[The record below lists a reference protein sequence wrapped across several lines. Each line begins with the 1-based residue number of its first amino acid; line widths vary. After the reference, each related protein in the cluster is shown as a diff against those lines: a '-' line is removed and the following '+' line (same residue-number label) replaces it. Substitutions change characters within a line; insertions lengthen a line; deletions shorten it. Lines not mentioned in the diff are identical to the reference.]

1 MIELKNRLPA
11 SLCDMDESYKDD
23 IIRYDATLAT
33 GTPGLML
40 AGLPCE
46 KLVRSQYK
54 EKYQEH
60 SDGLTSRCVHT
71 TRATRAA
78 NISRVSISRA
88 CVRSPIAIL
97 LLCSS

>member
-1 MIELKNRLPA
+1 
-11 SLCDMDESYKDD
+11 MDEPYKDD

-33 GTPGLML
+33 DTPGLMP
-40 AGLPCE
+40 ATLPCE
-46 KLVRSQYK
+46 KLVQSHYK
-54 EKYQEH
+54 ERYQED

-71 TRATRAA
+71 ARATRAA
-78 NISRVSISRA
+78 NLSRVSILRA